1 MTDPTGPTE
10 QGPTLAQLI
19 RARMAERAWSY
30 SDLEQQSNQAL
41 SRGRWQQL
49 GSGAEQRKFPEP
61 ASLKVIASV
70 LQVDITTVVLAAA
83 RTLGLDA
90 HTRGSD
96 LANLLPAG
104 TERLSEPIRDAIL
117 TLIRAAV
124 SDVPADDEAPR
135 DTDAAGPALEWPK
148 SDAPS
153 RRRHNGPDDAV
164 EVDTR

>member
-1 MTDPTGPTE
+1 MGP
-10 QGPTLAQLI
+10 GGRGSTLAQLI
-19 RARMAERAWSY
+19 RARMVERGWSY
-30 SDLEQQSNQAL
+30 SDLEQESVQAL

-49 GSGAEQRKFPEP
+49 GSGAEQKKFPDP
-61 ASLKVIASV
+61 ASLTVIAAV

-90 HTRGSD
+90 HTQGSD

-124 SDVPADDEAPR
+124 SDVPADDEAPE
-135 DTDAAGPALEWPK
+135 TTESANPALEWPK
-148 SDAPS
+148 SNAPS
-153 RRRHNGPDDAV
+153 RRRHNGPDDAA
-164 EVDTR
+164 EVDTQ